1 MFVINSVVQALLL
14 SASVVV
20 AIKPFE
26 QLNEVPRGW
35 ELVGAAKDAT
45 AIKLR
50 LSLKQQNVDKFYEE
64 MLAVST
70 PDNAKYGQHY
80 EGLELRSLLAP
91 TAETSGTVISWLQDN
106 NITSIADDGDYIVL
120 QTNVGA
126 ANKLL
131 STEFQ
136 WFRNADEKTPVL
148 RTLQYSVPDEIASH
162 INFVQPTTRFGGIQ
176 KLKSTVKIVEDGEAV
191 SALKWTPS
199 TSSKVDPACNTSITP
214 TCLLQLYNV
223 HYKGDPKSGSRVG
236 YASFLEEYARYSDL
250 EKFEAAYAPY
260 AAGQNFTV
268 IKFNGGLD
276 NQTSTDDSGEAN
288 LDNQYAL
295 SLGYPNPVTEFSVGG
310 RGLLIPDGDSPTPD
324 DNTNEP
330 YLDFL
335 LALLKL
341 PNSKIP
347 QVISISYGENEQE
360 IPVSYA
366 EQVCQLFAQLGARG
380 TSVLFSSGDSGTGD
394 FCLSN
399 DGKNT
404 VKFQPQF
411 PASCPWITS
420 VGGTRN
426 IEPEEATYFSSG
438 GFSNLWPRPLYQELA
453 VRGYL
458 AQIGKKND
466 GYFNKKGR
474 GFPDIA
480 AQSYRYHVYDSG
492 KDVQY
497 QGTSCASPAAA
508 GIISLLNS
516 ARLSSKLPPF
526 GFLNPWLYTI
536 GQIGFNDI
544 VHGAGTGCNGLS
556 RFNSEPNGSPVI
568 PGASWNATKGWD
580 PVTGLGTPDFGKLL
594 KLSTPWVK
602 NEGGQVPA

>member
-1 MFVINSVVQALLL
+1 MIAISTVLVTLFFCIQFHGLLLLQLAIMFTVRSVVQALLL

-20 AIKPFE
+20 AIQPFE
-26 QLNEVPRGW
+26 ELSEVPRGW
-35 ELVGAAKDAT
+35 SLVGTAEDAT

-64 MLAVST
+64 MIAVST

-91 TAETSGTVISWLQDN
+91 TDETSNTVISWLLDN
-106 NITSIADDGDYIVL
+106 NITSIADDGDWVVL

-131 STEFQ
+131 NTEFQ

-176 KLKSTVKIVEDGEAV
+176 KLKSTVQIVEDGEAV

-199 TSSKVDPACNTSITP
+199 ASSKVDPACNTSITP

-250 EKFEAAYAPY
+250 EKFEDAYAPY
-260 AAGQNFTV
+260 AAGENFTV
-268 IKFNGGLD
+268 VKFHGGLD
-276 NQTSTDDSGEAN
+276 DQNSTADSGEAN

-295 SLGYPNPVTEFSVGG
+295 SLGFPNPVTEFSVGG
-310 RGLLIPDGDSPTPD
+310 RGLLIPDGASPTPS

-347 QVISISYGENEQE
+347 QVISISYGENEQ
-360 IPVSYA
+360 VSWQRLLISHLSANELRKFPSLTLSKSANSLPNSALVEPRSYFLLVTLA
-366 EQVCQLFAQLGARG
+366 RETFASPTTARTPPSSNLSSQPPARG
-380 TSVLFSSGDSGTGD
+380 SHPSAARAISPPRWPPTSRRADFLTSGLA
-394 FCLSN
+394 LST
-399 DGKNT
+399 KNSQSAAT
-404 VKFQPQF
+404 LLR
-411 PASCPWITS
+411 S
-420 VGGTRN
+420 VTRMLV
-426 IEPEEATYFSSG
+426 IST
-438 GFSNLWPRPLYQELA
+438 R
-453 VRGYL
+453 
-458 AQIGKKND
+458 K
-466 GYFNKKGR
+466 
-474 GFPDIA
+474 
-480 AQSYRYHVYDSG
+480 
-492 KDVQY
+492 
-497 QGTSCASPAAA
+497 AAA
-508 GIISLLNS
+508 SLISRRNHTATTFTIAGKTFNTRVHH
-516 ARLSSKLPPF
+516 ARLPQQL
-526 GFLNPWLYTI
+526 
-536 GQIGFNDI
+536 
-544 VHGAGTGCNGLS
+544 V
-556 RFNSEPNGSPVI
+556 
-568 PGASWNATKGWD
+568 
-580 PVTGLGTPDFGKLL
+580 
-594 KLSTPWVK
+594 
-602 NEGGQVPA
+602 

>member
-1 MFVINSVVQALLL
+1 MFVLRSVVQALLL

-20 AIKPFE
+20 AVQPFE
-26 QLNEVPRGW
+26 ALSGVPRGW
-35 ELVGAAKDAT
+35 SLVGPARDAT

-50 LSLKQQNVDKFYEE
+50 LSLKQQNVDEFYEE
-64 MLAVST
+64 MIAVST

-91 TAETSGTVISWLQDN
+91 TDETSSTVASWLSDN
-106 NITSIADDGDYIVL
+106 GITSIADDGDWIVL
-120 QTNVGA
+120 QTNVGT

-131 STEFQ
+131 NTKFQ
-136 WFRNADEKTPVL
+136 WFRNGSGKRPVL

-162 INFVQPTTRFGGIQ
+162 INFIQPTTRFGDIQ
-176 KLKSTVKIVEDGEAV
+176 KQKSTVHIVEDGQAV
-191 SALKWTPS
+191 SSLKWKPS
-199 TSSKVDPACNTSITP
+199 VSSTVDPACNTSITP

-223 HYKGDPKSGSRVG
+223 HYKGDPKSGSKIG

-250 EKFEAAYAPY
+250 EKFEDTYAKY
-260 AAGQNFTV
+260 AVGQNFTV
-268 IKFNGGLD
+268 VQYHGGLND
-276 NQTSTDDSGEAN
+276 QNSTADSGEAN

-295 SLGYPNPVTEFSVGG
+295 GLGYPNPVTEYSVGG
-310 RGLLIPDGDSPTPD
+310 RGFLIPDGDSPTPD

-341 PNSKIP
+341 PNNKIP

-360 IPVSYA
+360 IPVPYA
-366 EQVCQLFAQLGARG
+366 KQVCQLFAQLGARG
-380 TSVLFSSGDSGTGD
+380 TSVLFSSGDSGTGTW
-394 FCLSN
+394 CLSN

-404 VKFQPQF
+404 TKFQPQF
-411 PASCPWITS
+411 PASCPWVTS

-426 IEPEEATYFSSG
+426 IAPEEATYFSSG
-438 GFSNLWPRPLYQELA
+438 GFSDLWPRPKYQDKA
-453 VRGYL
+453 IRGYL
-458 AQIGKKND
+458 AQIGDKNA
-466 GYFNKKGR
+466 GYYNKKGR

-508 GIISLLNS
+508 GIISLLNT
-516 ARLSSKLPPF
+516 ARLSSKLPPL
-526 GFLNPWLYTI
+526 GFLNPWIYSV
-536 GQIGFNDI
+536 GQSGFNDI
-544 VHGAGTGCNGLS
+544 VHGAATGCNGLG
-556 RFNSEPNGSPVI
+556 RFNGDPNGSPII

-580 PVTGLGTPDFGKLL
+580 PATGLGTPDFGKLL

-602 NEGGQVPA
+602 NEGGPVPA

>member
-1 MFVINSVVQALLL
+1 MFSLRYAVQGLLL

-20 AIKPFE
+20 AIQPFE
-26 QLNEVPRGW
+26 QLSEVPRGW
-35 ELVGAAKDAT
+35 SLVSAAKDAT
-45 AIKLR
+45 DIKLR

-91 TAETSGTVISWLQDN
+91 TDETSNTVISWLLDN
-106 NITSIADDGDYIVL
+106 NITSIADDGDWIVL

-131 STEFQ
+131 NTEFQ
-136 WFRNADEKTPVL
+136 WFSNADEKAPVL

-176 KLKSTVKIVEDGEAV
+176 KLKSTVQIVEEGQAV
-191 SALKWTPS
+191 SSLKWTPS
-199 TSSKVDPACNTSITP
+199 VSSKVDPACNVSITP

-250 EKFEAAYAPY
+250 EKFEDAYAPY

-276 NQTSTDDSGEAN
+276 DQNSTDDSGEAN

-295 SLGYPNPVTEFSVGG
+295 SLGFPNPVTEFSVGG
-310 RGLLIPDGDSPTPD
+310 RGLLIPDGDSPTPS

-347 QVISISYGENEQE
+347 QVISISYGENEQ
-360 IPVSYA
+360 VSIQHMVILYLSA
-366 EQVCQLFAQLGARG
+366 NKPRKFLSLTLSKSAN
-380 TSVLFSSGDSGTGD
+380 SS
-394 FCLSN
+394 
-399 DGKNT
+399 
-404 VKFQPQF
+404 
-411 PASCPWITS
+411 
-420 VGGTRN
+420 
-426 IEPEEATYFSSG
+426 
-438 GFSNLWPRPLYQELA
+438 
-453 VRGYL
+453 
-458 AQIGKKND
+458 
-466 GYFNKKGR
+466 
-474 GFPDIA
+474 
-480 AQSYRYHVYDSG
+480 
-492 KDVQY
+492 
-497 QGTSCASPAAA
+497 
-508 GIISLLNS
+508 LNS
-516 ARLSSKLPPF
+516 ALVEPRSYFLLVTLEQETFASPTTARTPPSSNLSFQPPARGSHPSVAHAISNPSRPPTSHLADFLTSGLARSTKKL
-526 GFLNPWLYTI
+526 
-536 GQIGFNDI
+536 QS
-544 VHGAGTGCNGLS
+544 A
-556 RFNSEPNGSPVI
+556 
-568 PGASWNATKGWD
+568 AT
-580 PVTGLGTPDFGKLL
+580 LL
-594 KLSTPWVK
+594 KLATRMLDITTRKAAASLISRRSHTAITFMTAGKTFNTRVHHARLPQQLV
-602 NEGGQVPA
+602 